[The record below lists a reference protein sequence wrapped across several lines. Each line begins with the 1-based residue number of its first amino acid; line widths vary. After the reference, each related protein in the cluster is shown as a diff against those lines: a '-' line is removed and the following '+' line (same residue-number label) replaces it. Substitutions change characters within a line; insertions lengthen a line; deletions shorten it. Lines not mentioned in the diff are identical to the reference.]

1 MSDSRTPTKITGMP
15 RLTKKNIGVLL
26 SRSGVLLSFLICIF
40 FYICKNYLKYW
51 GSIVGGVLLPLE
63 LYGRH
68 THNNGGNK

>member
-26 SRSGVLLSFLICIF
+26 SFLICI

-63 LYGRH
+63 FYGRH